1 MTSTANFTA
10 NPTTFCGNYSVLVAE
25 PPGLLG
31 ALAINANH
39 VIAPM
44 RMHATFAP
52 FPTMPSVS
60 VCTISAAATASSVG
74 CYFLPY
80 LPDGA
85 TTMTIGG
92 ADDYFFTSMMTG
104 CSLQVFGPAAAPT
117 ITHSNAG
124 GTFNGTAGT
133 LAAATA
139 AAQIQINNM
148 FPPVPLGEVGRTAT
162 RLDLNG
168 AFTWPAQVNA
178 TANYPTLPGFRL
190 KDLSFVMVNSKG
202 TDRPELGMFCFGVR
216 DVGTGNWTFHWS
228 ADANVTGLQR
238 SGHNYLGFIRAGVQ
252 NNNIVDSVSL
262 GGAVQFWP

>member
-39 VIAPM
+39 AIAPM

-52 FPTMPSVS
+52 FATLPSVS
-60 VCTISAAATASSVG
+60 VCTIGAAATASSVG

-148 FPPVPLGEVGRTAT
+148 FPAVPLGEVGHTAT

-168 AFTWPAQVNA
+168 AYTPASQLYARN
-178 TANYPTLPGFRL
+178 NYPILPGYRM
-190 KDLSFVMVNSKG
+190 KDFNFDMVNTKG
-202 TDRPELGMFCFGVR
+202 TNRPELGMFSFGVR
-216 DVGTGNWTFHWS
+216 NPGTGDWTFYWS
-228 ADANVTGLQR
+228 ASASVHGRQK
-238 SGHNYLGFIRAGVQ
+238 SGHTHLGFIKVGVQ
-252 NNNIVDSVSL
+252 NNNIVDEVSL